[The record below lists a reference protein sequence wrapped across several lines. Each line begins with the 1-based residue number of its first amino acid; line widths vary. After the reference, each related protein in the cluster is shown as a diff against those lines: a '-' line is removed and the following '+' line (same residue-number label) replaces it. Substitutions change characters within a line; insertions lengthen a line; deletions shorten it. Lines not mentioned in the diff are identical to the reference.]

1 MIEQNLTNTM
11 TETVTQTKSPLALAT
26 GAILRAARK
35 RKHMTQAELA
45 RRTGLSVRM
54 IAYVESADAVPTLAT
69 YLALC
74 RELNL
79 DPAPTLERIT
89 ARAV

>member
-1 MIEQNLTNTM
+1 M
-11 TETVTQTKSPLALAT
+11 TDTAAATKTSLALAT
-26 GAILRAARK
+26 GAVLKAARK
-35 RKHMTQAELA
+35 RKHMTQVELA
-45 RRTGLSVRM
+45 RRTGISVRM

-69 YLALC
+69 YMALC

-79 DPAPTLERIT
+79 DPAPTLERIA

>member
-1 MIEQNLTNTM
+1 M
-11 TETVTQTKSPLALAT
+11 TDPVSPTRTPLARAT
-26 GAILRAARK
+26 GAVLKAARK
-35 RKHMTQAELA
+35 RKHLTQAELA

-54 IAYVESADAVPTLAT
+54 IAYVESADTVPTLAT
-69 YLALC
+69 FLSLC

-89 ARAV
+89 ARAE